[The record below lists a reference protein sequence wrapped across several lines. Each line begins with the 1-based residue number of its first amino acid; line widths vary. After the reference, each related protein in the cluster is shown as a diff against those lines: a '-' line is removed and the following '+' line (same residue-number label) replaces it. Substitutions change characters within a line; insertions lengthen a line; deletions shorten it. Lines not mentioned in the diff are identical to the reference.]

1 MGVREDQKQ
10 ATRRR
15 VLDSARDLFDEVGF
29 EDTTIRTIA
38 ERAGVSVGSV
48 FTTFASKQDIL
59 SQVMLDRLEPLYEEL
74 ERTAPLLRGSA
85 ADRLRSF
92 FAIHYAFETRRVKLF
107 LAHIAAS
114 YNWKPATG
122 TTPYGRNV
130 RLKGMLANTLR
141 DAIAQGECRPDV
153 DIDMVIDSLMA
164 AYAWN
169 YRRVLTDGADDV
181 QMTALMDGQIG
192 LLFDGLRP
200 RA

>member
-1 MGVREDQKQ
+1 MASITHRDGSMITPSTRED
-10 ATRRR
+10 
-15 VLDSARDLFDEVGF
+15 G
-29 EDTTIRTIA
+29 IA
-38 ERAGVSVGSV
+38 DPWMKRISWAAILAGVTVTLAIQIV
-48 FTTFASKQDIL
+48 L
-59 SQVMLDRLEPLYEEL
+59 S
-74 ERTAPLLRGSA
+74 LLGA
-85 ADRLRSF
+85 GIGF
-92 FAIHYAFETRRVKLF
+92 GMIE
-107 LAHIAAS
+107 
-114 YNWKPATG
+114 PATG